1 GMPHPEGYRK
11 ALRLMKQAFKL
22 IININNYYHSQSRFF
37 TDQKRWLENR
47 SIHMLSIKILFFKKE
62 KAQKLRCALQIG

>member
-1 GMPHPEGYRK
+1 MYIIYQQ
-11 ALRLMKQAFKL
+11 LFFSSNNYINFKL

-37 TDQKRWLENR
+37 TDQKRRLENR

>member
-1 GMPHPEGYRK
+1 MYIIYQQ
-11 ALRLMKQAFKL
+11 LFFSSNNYINFKL

>member
-1 GMPHPEGYRK
+1 MYIIYQQ
-11 ALRLMKQAFKL
+11 LFFSSNNYINFKL

-47 SIHMLSIKILFFKKE
+47 SIHMLSIKNLFFKKE